1 MSTDYGRALLHRYGD
16 VPKARD
22 TSSYQRVVD
31 TWFGPDALPS
41 QAELDADDIA
51 FLANEAAASQT
62 LQTTIS
68 NDNTELTALNS
79 EMAGRA
85 LLQQVLTTAPAQLAT
100 AWNGLTA
107 TQRTQVA
114 LEAIYIVRNLA
125 VRVRRLER
133 MAQKIKLTES

>member
-1 MSTDYGRALLHRYGD
+1 MTDYGRALLQHYGD

-31 TWFGPDALPS
+31 TWFGPDPVPS
-41 QAELDADDIA
+41 QETLDADDVA
-51 FLANEAAASQT
+51 FLAAESATAQA
-62 LQTTIS
+62 LQTAIG
-68 NDNTELTALNS
+68 NDNTELTALNA
-79 EMAGRA
+79 EMGGRA
-85 LLQQVLTTAPAQLAT
+85 LLQQVLTTTPAQLAT
-100 AWNGLTA
+100 AWAGLTA
-107 TQRTQVA
+107 TQKTQVA